1 MQNFFHS
8 TAGQWNI
15 NQERMN
21 VAMHG
26 WLFKHRAKYLLM
38 YFYISLMLHS
48 RKANL

>member
-8 TAGQWNI
+8 TAEQWNI
-15 NQERMN
+15 NQEYMN
-21 VAMHG
+21 DAMPG
-26 WLFKHRAKYLLM
+26 WLFKHIAKHLLV